1 MKGMQKIKRGN
12 NFRGVLDYAFDRDKN
27 EEKAEGVIVGG
38 NMSGTNAKELTAE
51 FLRFADARKDI
62 KKPVWH
68 NSLRVPVGDDLT
80 DDEWN
85 KVGFDYMERM
95 GFDPKLNQFVFIKHD
110 DEEGKHIHII
120 GNRVDMVGNLY
131 LGKNENVISTRVIS
145 ELEIEHNLTQT
156 KNLEYTKDE
165 QGNYHIAER
174 SPGRGRTLSRAEE
187 LMQDRKQW
195 TDIDYLAPKQRLAN
209 AVTAALENQPTTEQF
224 INTLEA
230 ENIQVQCVVKKGQMV
245 GFSFAMNGENFKG
258 SQVGANWKDITNE
271 RKLNYEHER
280 DAEIIASR
288 RYGTSSK
295 QSTGVESTPQTD
307 AEAVKRTRK
316 QRAVADTGQLE
327 RDSRGRFIP
336 SSQPGNDARELS
348 STGYEPGVQSTG
360 AIDNIKTP
368 TPIVQ
373 QPAET
378 ETTNTNVGDSG
389 TVEPQLGGIGMA
401 ALQSRTASSSSN
413 DLATTPLEKSNLSV
427 RSGDR
432 REQQIDSKAAVVNAL
447 FDDVADGVK
456 VVKTLDALDK
466 MDKVDVAKAK
476 VSGAPLVTVA
486 SAETRELAQAGT
498 NVVEAFE
505 LPSELIKNYGQTD
518 YETELEDKKPK
529 HIKDREK
536 SVFNPSTPGQKQGFN
551 PEAPGPKQTVQS
563 YEETLSALSDAHKA
577 KQQAQA
583 NGTWKPKEDANE
595 R

>member
-1 MKGMQKIKRGN
+1 MKGMQKIKRGD
-12 NFRGVLDYAFDRDKN
+12 NFRGALDYAFDRDKN
-27 EEKAEGVIVGG
+27 EEKAEGFIVGG

-120 GNRVDMVGNLY
+120 GSRIDMLGNVW
-131 LGKNENVISTRVIS
+131 LGRNENIISTRIIS

-156 KNLEYTKDE
+156 KNLDYTKDE

-195 TDIDYLAPKQRLAN
+195 NENVNYLAPKQRLAN

-280 DAEIIASR
+280 DAEIIGSR

-295 QSTGVESTPQTD
+295 QSTGVESTSQTD

-336 SSQPGNDARELS
+336 SSQPENDARGLS
-348 STGYEPGVQSTG
+348 SSGYEPGLLSAGNT
-360 AIDNIKTP
+360 DDLRKP

-373 QPAET
+373 RPTET
-378 ETTNTNVGDSG
+378 ETTNINVGDSG
-389 TVEPQLGGIGMA
+389 TVEPQPGGIGMA
-401 ALQSRTASSSSN
+401 ALQQEHAALRANRLGKALGKESSN
-413 DLATTPLEKSNLSV
+413 NLKPNISTDSNEAKMIAS
-427 RSGDR
+427 
-432 REQQIDSKAAVVNAL
+432 L
-447 FDDVADGVK
+447 FDDVEDGAK
-456 VVKTLDALDK
+456 VIKTLNTLA
-466 MDKVDVAKAK
+466 KVPSEVIHRAKAVGGTLNDVATHDTKE
-476 VSGAPLVTVA
+476 LV
-486 SAETRELAQAGT
+486 QAATG
-498 NVVEAFE
+498 VIQAFE
-505 LPSELIKNYGQTD
+505 IPADVQAELGAGETD
-518 YETELEDKKPK
+518 YESELDRLSKERED
-529 HIKDREK
+529 
-536 SVFNPSTPGQKQGFN
+536 
-551 PEAPGPKQTVQS
+551 
-563 YEETLSALSDAHKA
+563 
-577 KQQAQA
+577 KQQATIA
-583 NGTWKPKEDANE
+583 GIWKPKDSNE

>member
-1 MKGMQKIKRGN
+1 MKGMQKIKRGD
-12 NFRGVLDYAFDRDKN
+12 NFRGALDYAFDRDKN
-27 EEKAEGVIVGG
+27 EEKAEGFIVGG

-85 KVGFDYMERM
+85 KVGVDYMERM

-120 GNRVDMVGNLY
+120 GSRIDMLGNVWF
-131 LGKNENVISTRVIS
+131 GRNENIISTRIIS
-145 ELEIEHNLTQT
+145 ELEIDHNLTQT
-156 KNLEYTKDE
+156 KNLNYTKDE

-187 LMQDRKQW
+187 LMQSRKQW
-195 TDIDYLAPKQRLAN
+195 TDIDYLAPKQHLAN

-295 QSTGVESTPQTD
+295 KSTGVESTPRTD

-316 QRAVADTGQLE
+316 QRAVADTGLLE

-336 SSQPGNDARELS
+336 SSEPAISNDELHNLERQPSGPTYDIGEVENP
-348 STGYEPGVQSTG
+348 EP
-360 AIDNIKTP
+360 I
-368 TPIVQ
+368 
-373 QPAET
+373 ET
-378 ETTNTNVGDSG
+378 EKANIDVDSHH
-389 TVEPQLGGIGMA
+389 TINNKHELVGMA
-401 ALQSRTASSSSN
+401 ALQKGRTALRAN
-413 DLATTPLEKSNLSV
+413 DLDESIGEESTGNIKPNIATGTKE
-427 RSGDR
+427 
-432 REQQIDSKAAVVNAL
+432 AVITSL

-551 PEAPGPKQTVQS
+551 PEAPGPKQTVQD
-563 YEETLSALSDAHKA
+563 YEKTLSALSDEHKA
-577 KQQAQA
+577 KQEAQA
-583 NGTWKPKEDANE
+583 NGTWKPKDDANE